1 MKENN
6 NRLQFLDCLR
16 FFAALSVII
25 QHIFERLSPQF
36 GWFSSNYFQFGVFGV
51 SLFFITS
58 GFIIPVSIEK
68 HQSIKKFAI
77 SRIYRLYPLFLT
89 TLVLKTSLILNGTI
103 RGVDPTLTV
112 VLANITMMA
121 KFIGQPLI
129 EMSFWTLNLEM
140 AFYILVAILFKMNIL
155 QHSVKIALVAL
166 SGALAIGVVAIY
178 LLNLFAGGMLL
189 SYYLATM
196 FVGTVYYR
204 NMKGLVSNNTLW
216 FTISFA
222 IIVLTI
228 NAYLTF
234 GHRTPT
240 PTLFGGDSFWPV
252 FNAIFLAYAL
262 FTLAYI
268 FRSASYPKIFAYFG
282 TISYSLYLNQG
293 IVIRL
298 VLPAIASP
306 ILSAT
311 ATIAITF
318 IISAFTYK
326 YIELPFINRSR
337 KIIKRMAQ
345 EPALAT
351 TSDVIAQEAEAAS
364 MVVEPETVKNP

>member
-1 MKENN
+1 MEKNN

-36 GWFSSNYFQFGVFGV
+36 GWFSSHYFQFGIFGV
-51 SLFFITS
+51 CLFFITS

-77 SRIYRLYPLFLT
+77 SRIYRLYPLFLAS
-89 TLVLKTSLILNGTI
+89 LILKTSLILNGTI

-112 VLANITMMA
+112 VLANISMLA

-129 EMSFWTLNLEM
+129 EMSYWTLNLEM
-140 AFYILVAILFKMNIL
+140 AFYIMVAILFKLNIL
-155 QHSVKIALVAL
+155 QHSVKLALTAL
-166 SGALAIGVVAIY
+166 CGVLFIGVVPIY
-178 LLNLFAGGMLL
+178 LLHLFDAGMLL

-204 NMKGLVSNNTLW
+204 NMKGLVTNKTLW
-216 FTISFA
+216 
-222 IIVLTI
+222 LTI
-228 NAYLTF
+228 TFALFVLFINSFLTF
-234 GHRTPT
+234 GKRVPD
-240 PTLFGGDSFWPV
+240 PSLFGGDRFWPV
-252 FNAIFLAYAL
+252 VNAISLAYIL
-262 FTLAYI
+262 FTLGYL
-268 FRSASYPKIFAYFG
+268 FRSKSYPKVFVYFG

-306 ILSAT
+306 VLASISA
-311 ATIAITF
+311 IVITF
-318 IISAFTYK
+318 LISNYTYK

-337 KIIKRMAQ
+337 KIIKRMGQ
-345 EPALAT
+345 DITLVSKDIISE
-351 TSDVIAQEAEAAS
+351 EAKRVA
-364 MVVEPETVKNP
+364 VEPKTIETTDK